1 MLLEDIFSELRDRV
15 SMLDTA
21 RFYGLNVN
29 RSGMACC
36 PFHEDETPS
45 LKIYHDHY
53 YCFGCHATGD
63 CTDFAA
69 RLFEIPQLEAA
80 KRISYDFGLNLF
92 ENGINLPIQVKANPE
107 AEYRRWLTQTS
118 STITKYMNKLHEWR
132 NRYQLSNQAE
142 TLHPLFAESL
152 QRTSYIEYLDE
163 ILRYGSEQEK
173 RKLFE
178 QNRME
183 IQKITDRV
191 HRIAADEHTVRRR
204 AI

>member
-45 LKIYHDHY
+45 LKIYDDHY
-53 YCFGCHATGD
+53 YCFGCHAAGD

-69 RLFEIPQLEAA
+69 RLFGIPQLKAA

-92 ENGINLPIQVKANPE
+92 ENGIAVPIQVKANPE
-107 AEYRRWLTQTS
+107 T
-118 STITKYMNKLHEWR
+118 
-132 NRYQLSNQAE
+132 
-142 TLHPLFAESL
+142 
-152 QRTSYIEYLDE
+152 
-163 ILRYGSEQEK
+163 
-173 RKLFE
+173 
-178 QNRME
+178 
-183 IQKITDRV
+183 
-191 HRIAADEHTVRRR
+191 
-204 AI
+204 

>member
-1 MLLEDIFSELRDRV
+1 MEDIFSELRDRV
-15 SMLDTA
+15 SMLDAA

-45 LKIYHDHY
+45 LKIYDYHY

-92 ENGINLPIQVKANPE
+92 ENGIAVSIQVKANPE
-107 AEYRRWLTQTS
+107 AEYCRWLMQTS
-118 STITKYMNKLHEWR
+118 STITKYLNKLYEWR
-132 NRYQLSNQAE
+132 NRYQPSNQME

-152 QRTSYIEYLDE
+152 QRTSYIEYLAE

-178 QNRME
+178 QNRKD

-191 HRIAADEHTVRRR
+191 HRIAVDEHTIRRG